1 MEKAIR
7 VGKVMIL
14 EAVLTVVFLC
24 VFALILQKLRP
35 AESVVTMGIKLLY
48 VLVNFIGGMMIGKI
62 MSQRKFLWGVVTGLG
77 YFVIISLLSFVMHQG
92 FYVDIHNALTIC
104 LLCMVGGTVGGMLA

>member
-14 EAVLTVVFLC
+14 EAVLSVILLC
-24 VFALILQKLRP
+24 AFALVLQKMQP

-48 VLVNFIGGMMIGKI
+48 VLVNFIGGMLIGKI

-92 FYVDIHNALTIC
+92 FYADIHNALTIC
-104 LLCMVGGTVGGMLA
+104 LLCMAGGTVGGMLA